1 MAQRKSSE
9 LPFVVAELVK
19 RMSRRE
25 QMELFSY
32 FSREHLERWKTA
44 TAGLTKE
51 PEVYVKLNADSV
63 SFEMPEEVIVEVL
76 TKLVDDL
83 SVAQAKIRF
92 DVDDREEEYRVSFQ
106 DLHRKLTELQD
117 VLEEEAVVFE
127 LGPHTLYSN
136 GGGCMLL
143 KMSDDREKA
152 RKIAEHFLQICE
164 FPHRFKGTQWEVIEG
179 FSKIC
184 NVLRK

>member
-1 MAQRKSSE
+1 MAQTKSSD

-32 FSREHLERWKTA
+32 FPREDLERWKAA
-44 TAGLTKE
+44 TAEPPRE

-63 SFEMPEEVIVEVL
+63 SFEMPEEYIVEVL

-83 SVAQAKIRF
+83 NVAHVRIRF
-92 DVDDREEEYRVSFQ
+92 DVDDREEECHVSFQ
-106 DLHRKLTELQD
+106 DLHRKLTELED

-143 KMSDDREKA
+143 KMSDDREHA
-152 RKIAEHFLQICE
+152 REIAEHFLRICG
-164 FPHRFKGTQWEVIEG
+164 FSHRFEGTQSVALVRDGILEV
-179 FSKIC
+179 
-184 NVLRK
+184 R